1 MDAANQLLT
10 LAEISIALAGFSG
23 IIATFQFEEKKHI
36 SRGHVLSL
44 SVIVGISL
52 AAAFCAVLPLAL
64 FNFGFE
70 EPMVWSISSFV
81 GGVLWLSGSIFT
93 IRNLSTG
100 TVKLP
105 TKVLIHVFIALSVSA
120 AMANLLN
127 TAGIVFDREFGPYF
141 AAFIFGFCLVLYN
154 FSRLLLHPLW
164 KVVNEKEG
172 QSPPRA
178 DPGQSP
184 LVVGNRRPGAKLMRG
199 CYCSFAAVAI

>member
-23 IIATFQFEEKKHI
+23 IIATFQFEEKNYI

-44 SVIVGISL
+44 TVIVGISL

-64 FNFGFE
+64 FNFGFD
-70 EPMVWSISSFV
+70 EPVVWSISSFV
-81 GGVLWLSGSIFT
+81 GGVLWLSGSVLT
-93 IRNLSTG
+93 IRNLSIR

-105 TKVLIHVFIALSVSA
+105 TKVLIYVFTALAASA
-120 AMANLLN
+120 AIANFLN

-164 KVVNEKEG
+164 KVVHKRE
-172 QSPPRA
+172 A
-178 DPGQSP
+178 
-184 LVVGNRRPGAKLMRG
+184 
-199 CYCSFAAVAI
+199 SFHAES

>member
-23 IIATFQFEEKKHI
+23 IIATFQFEEKDYI

-44 SVIVGISL
+44 TVIVGISL

-70 EPMVWSISSFV
+70 EPVVWSISSFV
-81 GGVLWLSGSIFT
+81 GGVLWLSGLVLT
-93 IRNLSTG
+93 IRNLSIR
-100 TVKLP
+100 TVNLP
-105 TKVLIHVFIALSVSA
+105 MKILIHVLLALA
-120 AMANLLN
+120 A
-127 TAGIVFDREFGPYF
+127 TAGIANFLNSAGIVYEREFGPYF

-164 KVVNEKEG
+164 KVV
-172 QSPPRA
+172 Q
-178 DPGQSP
+178 
-184 LVVGNRRPGAKLMRG
+184 RREASLHAK
-199 CYCSFAAVAI
+199 V